1 MKKLINPI
9 FLCCLLISV
18 SCTENED
25 PAMACGVS
33 DPIENLPWLKQM
45 AENASSG
52 GLSEFAYIA
61 KAKYKGKR
69 VFYLGSC
76 CPNCSWALILYDCE
90 RNTLT
95 DEIGFDDLEDT
106 KVIWQTSDNQC
117 AFSG

>member
-1 MKKLINPI
+1 MKKLIYPI
-9 FLCCLLISV
+9 LCCVLFTFACSV
-18 SCTENED
+18 DEG

-45 AENASSG
+45 SENASSG

-61 KAKYKGKR
+61 NAKYEGKR

-90 RNTLT
+90 GNALT
-95 DEIGFDDLEDT
+95 DEIGFDDLENQ
-106 KVIWQTSDNQC
+106 KIIWRPKKYQC
-117 AFSG
+117 QFG